1 MTGLNRLIAG
11 ELKRLVRYK
20 IPPVSWSLGCFDRVV
35 FACFG
40 GRGAEWHLCFSLL
53 MCGDVHLAVKCFLPL
68 GKAGGNYPDYD
79 GDACVPGQILAS
91 KIVASLVLAL
101 ESVAITSLALFLIH
115 GLTFNYGLLLLF
127 IVVGGV
133 AHTAIGFVL
142 SLWSRDFT
150 AMLGLLLCYMFLFTV
165 PSILHSFGVIDAKYR
180 WLLMIS
186 PSHAANFLVA
196 SAVRGELELPMII
209 VGSLYLGILA
219 AVLFRFVV
227 GPRFKDNAVRGVS

>member
-1 MTGLNRLIAG
+1 
-11 ELKRLVRYK
+11 VRYK
-20 IPPVSWSLGCFDRVV
+20 ILPVSLVTGLLWIGLFLLVSAEEARGVAPLLLFVDVAVMSILLLGASYHLEKQEGTIRTMMVMPVSL
-35 FACFG
+35 
-40 GRGAEWHLCFSLL
+40 
-53 MCGDVHLAVKCFLPL
+53 
-68 GKAGGNYPDYD
+68 
-79 GDACVPGQILAS
+79 GQILAS

-165 PSILHSFGVIDAKYR
+165 PSVLHSFGVIDAKYR